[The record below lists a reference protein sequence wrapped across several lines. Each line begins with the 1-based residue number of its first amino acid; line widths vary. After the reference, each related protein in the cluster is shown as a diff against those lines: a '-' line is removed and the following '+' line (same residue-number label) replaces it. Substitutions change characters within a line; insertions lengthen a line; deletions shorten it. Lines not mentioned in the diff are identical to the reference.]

1 MQAILDYRI
10 DVWVFALLCILMLGF
25 TQWRLRVR
33 PMASR
38 LDFGSWIALLT
49 LVVLGACLAELSGH
63 FERDRLTHMVEG
75 LAPTYAF
82 EFEEAGHARLPNS
95 VKADDPLYLELIER
109 QKSWL
114 EVNPTVADIYTF
126 RKLDD
131 GTIILLVDS
140 ETDYDH
146 NGLIEG
152 ETEQRTEPG
161 EVYPEITTGL
171 LSAFDGRSVFEANP
185 YTDRWGTWVSAMVP
199 LRNERGEVEAVLGI
213 DYGAKQWL
221 SAILIMR
228 ASALVLVGALVIILT
243 AFSTAVGWQRMEL
256 KERAVRESLLRMK
269 TDELT
274 RYTTALENTNQQL
287 EEARRELEQAAKAK
301 SQFLANM
308 SHEIRTP
315 LNGVIGMLEL
325 LSDTQLDTVQQ
336 RFAHTARISADCL
349 LSLINDILDF
359 SKIEAGK
366 LELDEADF
374 DLKLLLEDVG
384 EMFAARAEKKGL
396 ELCLDV
402 QAEVPSAVRG
412 DPDRLRQIIIN
423 LVTNAIKFTD
433 RGQIVIA
440 ARIHEASPHEY
451 HLAFSVKDSGIGIPA
466 DRMNRL
472 FHSFSQVDA
481 STTRKYG
488 GTGLGLALSKQ
499 LTELFGGNI
508 YVESEAGKGST
519 FGFTVKLKHAV
530 HPISERVLPTSLR
543 NLRVLVVDD
552 NATNREI
559 LRATVLSWGF
569 ECQLA
574 DDAPTAL
581 NLLRESLEQQRLY
594 DLAIVDMQMPDMDG
608 LELVERIRQD
618 EEYKKLKLIMLTS
631 LSNLMTREEL
641 AKLGL
646 SSYLTKPVRQSRLF
660 DAVIECTASES
671 SEESNRIKQAAKDE
685 GAAEPLKISAYV
697 LLAEDNDINQFVA
710 MEILRRSG
718 LSGDVVSNGKE
729 ALDAA
734 RTGRY
739 DIILMDCQMPVMDG
753 FEATR
758 NIRAEEA
765 ADPSR
770 RRMPIIALTANAV
783 KGDREACLQAGMD
796 DYVTKPINP
805 ADLMRAIRD
814 AMTTSKS
821 EESVVAD
828 ASVAPTATPSV
839 VPGKS
844 TQAGR
849 AGAKASKE
857 SAVVDPSTNSP
868 SSHDVVTMA
877 SSNPR
882 SAEGTNGAPK
892 AMASIE
898 EVFQVEVLLKNC
910 MDDPSIGV
918 QILEMFPGSVESQ
931 FELLEDAL
939 TMCRQA
945 DVVRATHTIKGLAGN
960 VAAIPLR
967 TLAAQLEQAGKN
979 NELLQVMTSVTD
991 LRNEVDRCLSVIP
1004 ELKERL
1010 ARQAAEQT

>member
-10 DVWVFALLCILMLGF
+10 DVWVFALLCILVLGF
-25 TQWRLRVR
+25 AQWRMRVR
-33 PMASR
+33 PMSSR
-38 LDFGSWIALLT
+38 LDFGSWIALLA

-63 FERDRLTHMVEG
+63 LERDRLTHMVEG
-75 LAPTYAF
+75 LAPTYAL
-82 EFEEAGHARLPNS
+82 EFEKAGHALLPNDVNS
-95 VKADDPLYLELIER
+95 ENPLYLQMIER

-114 EVNPTVADIYTF
+114 RVNESVADIYTF
-126 RKLDD
+126 RKRSD
-131 GTIILLVDS
+131 GSIILLVDS
-140 ETDYDH
+140 ETDYNHD
-146 NGLIEG
+146 GQFEG
-152 ETEQRTEPG
+152 DIEQRTDPG
-161 EVYPEITTGL
+161 EVYPEVTDDL
-171 LSAFDGRSVFEANP
+171 LRAFEGEPVFDANP

-199 LRNERGEVEAVLGI
+199 LRNDRGEVEAVLGI
-213 DYGAKQWL
+213 DYGAAQWL

-243 AFSTAVGWQRMEL
+243 SFSTAVGWQRMEL

-274 RYTTALENTNQQL
+274 RYTSALEVTNQQL
-287 EEARRELEQAAKAK
+287 EEARKELEQAAKAK

-325 LSDTQLDTVQQ
+325 LSDTNLDTVQQ

-402 QAEVPSAVRG
+402 QAELPSAVRG

-423 LVTNAIKFTD
+423 LVTNAIKFTE
-433 RGQIVIA
+433 RGQIVIC
-440 ARIHEASPHEY
+440 ARLKEELKQEY
-451 HLAFSVKDSGIGIPA
+451 CLEFSVRDSGIGIPV

-499 LTELFGGNI
+499 LTELFGGTI
-508 YVESEAGKGST
+508 RVESEAGKGST
-519 FGFTVKLKHAV
+519 FIFTVKLKHAL

-559 LRATVLSWGF
+559 LKATVLSWGF
-569 ECQLA
+569 ECDLA
-574 DDAPTAL
+574 NDAPNAL
-581 NLLRESLEQQRLY
+581 VLLRESCRQKCHY

-608 LELVERIRQD
+608 LELVETIRQD
-618 EEYKKLKLIMLTS
+618 DEFKRLKLIMLTS

-660 DAVIECTASES
+660 DAVIECTATDSVAES
-671 SEESNRIKQAAKDE
+671 HRIKQAANED
-685 GAAEPLKISAYV
+685 AAPEPIKVSAHV

-718 LSGDVVSNGKE
+718 LSGDVVSNGQE
-729 ALDAA
+729 AFEAC

-739 DIILMDCQMPVMDG
+739 DVILMDCQMPVMDG

-758 NIRAEEA
+758 RIRAAEA
-765 ADPSR
+765 EDPTR

-783 KGDREACLQAGMD
+783 KGDREACIQAGMD

-805 ADLMRAIRD
+805 TELLRAIRD
-814 AMTTSKS
+814 ALPAPANEPAASSDYVELDRATANSAAQTTEERQMTALKKPSS
-821 EESVVAD
+821 VDEAIQLVPESCSTNM
-828 ASVAPTATPSV
+828 ASPVSIGCETTTLPI
-839 VPGKS
+839 
-844 TQAGR
+844 AGR
-849 AGAKASKE
+849 AK
-857 SAVVDPSTNSP
+857 PQ
-868 SSHDVVTMA
+868 
-877 SSNPR
+877 
-882 SAEGTNGAPK
+882 
-892 AMASIE
+892 IE
-898 EVFQVEVLLKNC
+898 EVFEVDVLLKNC

-960 VAAIPLR
+960 VAAISLR
-967 TLAAQLEQAGKN
+967 TLAAQLELAGKN

-991 LRNEVDRCLSVIP
+991 LRTEVDRCLAVIP

-1010 ARQAAEQT
+1010 SRQASGET